1 MQRTEEQQIKT
12 IGGTIF
18 TLLFPFFSCLAAFLN
33 LKSRNAYIAIALFY
47 LLFGLAFNPVN
58 EAADS
63 YRYAEDF
70 ISFARDPEGNLS
82 YAFDTYFG
90 DNSSD
95 QDEFKDVY
103 IYVMYYLAAKIGG
116 TNVHVL
122 FFLFS
127 VVFTFFALKSL
138 TYITRNSNYRNCLP
152 MYILLFLF
160 IYSNNIFNIN
170 GVRFWTA
177 SWIAV
182 YLTFKILIDRKF
194 NYALLLPILPLV
206 HASYIIYVAF
216 VVLAYLVRRNVP
228 VLCKIYI
235 ISFFFGEIGLTM
247 LEYVND
253 FMPGYIQRMIWSY
266 TESEWG
272 QSRIDGTED
281 AKEALYARILF
292 ALPRYYELI
301 LLFLASRKYKS
312 FKNKQFLGFTLA
324 YFSLFNICAMIP
336 SMGRYYLVGY
346 PFIIYIWV
354 NEYQS
359 LKCYNKYLYLAPAV
373 YAYTVFRWVRSV
385 ASVTDA
391 SLYISNVFHIIYNAF
406 AKQP

>member
-90 DNSSD
+90 DNNLD
-95 QDEFKDVY
+95 QDEFKDIY
-103 IYVMYYLAAKIGG
+103 IYVMYYLAAKTGG

-127 VVFTFFALKSL
+127 IVFTFFALKSL
-138 TYITRNSNYRNCLP
+138 TYITRNSNYRNCAP

-160 IYSNNIFNIN
+160 VYSNNIFNIN

-182 YLTFKILIDRKF
+182 CLTFRILIDKKYRYVLF
-194 NYALLLPILPLV
+194 LPILPLV
-206 HASYIIYVAF
+206 HASYIVYVAF
-216 VVLAYLVRRNVP
+216 VVLAYLARWNIP
-228 VLCKIYI
+228 ALSKIFI
-235 ISFFFGEIGLTM
+235 ISFFFGEIGLE
-247 LEYVND
+247 LIEYVRD
-253 FMPGYIQRMIWSY
+253 FMPKYIQNMIWSY
-266 TESEWG
+266 TESERG
-272 QSRIDGTED
+272 QGIMDGSEFL
-281 AKEALYARILF
+281 AVPLYAKILN
-292 ALPRYYELI
+292 ALPRYNELG
-301 LLFLASRKYKS
+301 LLYLASRKYLS

-324 YFSLFNICAMIP
+324 YFSLFNICSMIP
-336 SMGRYYLVGY
+336 SMGRYYIVGY
-346 PFIIYIWV
+346 PFVIYIWV
-354 NEYQS
+354 NEYES
-359 LKCYNKYLYLAPAV
+359 LKCYKKYLYLAPAV

-385 ASVTDA
+385 ASVSDA